1 MYNFAPDKKAEAF
14 TYKNQ
19 GKYNVDAI
27 AEKLKQF
34 GDEWF
39 LDTTRQKEYAVHTL
53 TNSYFI
59 YEHSNKWTYGLPYNV
74 EYRCADDKLFALV
87 EPIIKDLEKIH
98 NGKVAKCLFIKLPIG
113 KVVYEHSDVGDYF
126 NAVRRHHIA
135 IQTNPDTFFRI
146 DGEKKNMLVG
156 DCWEINNMKLHFVEN
171 NGDTDR
177 IHLLIDIFPN
187 DIFATA

>member
-1 MYNFAPDKKAEAF
+1 M
-14 TYKNQ
+14 
-19 GKYNVDAI
+19 
-27 AEKLKQF
+27 
-34 GDEWF
+34 
-39 LDTTRQKEYAVHTL
+39 
-53 TNSYFI
+53 
-59 YEHSNKWTYGLPYNV
+59 PYDV
-74 EYRCADDKLFALV
+74 EYRCADDELYTLV
-87 EPIIKDLEKIH
+87 EPIIRDLEEIH

-113 KVVYEHSDVGDYF
+113 KVVYEHCDSGDYF

-146 DGEKKNMLVG
+146 DGEKKNMLIG

-187 DIFATA
+187 DIFATT